1 MCVGQY
7 SGDVAARPTQKS
19 LLVRK
24 GVADMQLVSPLFL
37 VLLIVLPSLTL
48 VLRRLR
54 KRAIVPVVYFSDF
67 RRGFAAG
74 IQQMRETFSVKALP
88 TLSILRF
95 IVLALLI
102 FTLARPQLTQSHEH
116 KFAEG
121 IDILLVLD
129 ISESMRA
136 EDFSVPLANRKLA
149 VKSEGVNRIHI
160 AKSVINDFLSHREN
174 DRIGTVIFA
183 GESFTLCPLTLDY
196 SVLIE
201 LLRDVQIGQLADG
214 TAIGDALATATHR
227 LETSESQTKVIILLT
242 DGENNAGSIDPETA
256 AALAR
261 SLGIRVYTIG
271 MGQSGGARI
280 PYPDTTFGK
289 RYREVLT
296 YLDEDTL
303 KQIASITGGRYFRAT
318 DTQSLQRIYAEID
331 VFEKTKFAVV
341 STVDHKELA
350 SYILIP
356 AVLLLGIEILL
367 SNTVLR
373 KIP

>member
-1 MCVGQY
+1 
-7 SGDVAARPTQKS
+7 
-19 LLVRK
+19 
-24 GVADMQLVSPLFL
+24 MQQ
-37 VLLIVLPSLTL
+37 TL
-48 VLRRLR
+48 
-54 KRAIVPVVYFSDF
+54 
-67 RRGFAAG
+67 
-74 IQQMRETFSVKALP
+74 SVKALP
-88 TLSILRF
+88 ILRILRF

-102 FTLARPQLTQSHEH
+102 FTLARPQLTQSQEH

-136 EDFSVPLANRKLA
+136 EDF
-149 VKSEGVNRIHI
+149 EGANRIHI

-174 DRIGTVIFA
+174 DRIGLVTFA

-201 LLRDVQIGQLADG
+201 LLRDVEIGQLADG

-227 LETSESQTKVIILLT
+227 LEISESKTKIVILLT

-256 AALAR
+256 ALLAQ
-261 SLGIRVYTIG
+261 SFEIKVYTIG
-271 MGQSGGARI
+271 MGEEGGARI

-296 YLDEDTL
+296 YLDEETL
-303 KQIASITGGRYFRAT
+303 KQIANITGGRYFRAT

-331 VFEKTKFAVV
+331 LLEQTKFAVV
-341 STVDHKELA
+341 RIVDHKELA

>member
-1 MCVGQY
+1 
-7 SGDVAARPTQKS
+7 
-19 LLVRK
+19 
-24 GVADMQLVSPLFL
+24 MQLVSPIFL
-37 VLLIVLPSLTL
+37 VLLIVLPSLIF
-48 VLRRLR
+48 VFRWFR
-54 KRAIVPVVYFSDF
+54 KQAIVPVVHFSDF
-67 RRGFAAG
+67 RQGFAAG
-74 IQQMRETFSVKALP
+74 IQQMRETFAVKVLP

-95 IVLALLI
+95 IVFALLI
-102 FTLARPQLTQSHEH
+102 FTLARPQLIQSQEH

-136 EDFSVPLANRKLA
+136 EDF
-149 VKSEGVNRIHI
+149 EGVNRIHI

-174 DRIGTVIFA
+174 DRIGSVIFA

-201 LLRDVQIGQLADG
+201 LLRDVEIGQLEDG

-227 LETSESQTKVIILLT
+227 LETSASQTKVVILLT

-256 AALAR
+256 AALAH
-261 SLGIRVYTIG
+261 SFGIKVYTIG
-271 MGQSGGARI
+271 MGKAGGARI

-296 YLDEDTL
+296 YLDEGTL

-318 DTQSLQRIYAEID
+318 DTQSLQRIYADID
-331 VFEKTKFAVV
+331 RFEKTKFAVV
-341 STVDHKELA
+341 RTVDHKELA

>member
-1 MCVGQY
+1 
-7 SGDVAARPTQKS
+7 
-19 LLVRK
+19 
-24 GVADMQLVSPLFL
+24 MQLVSPFFL
-37 VLLIVLPSLTL
+37 VLLIVLPSLIL
-48 VLRRLR
+48 AFRWFR
-54 KRAIVPVVYFSDF
+54 KQSIAPVIHFSDF
-67 RRGFAAG
+67 RHGFAAG
-74 IQQMRETFSVKALP
+74 VQQMRQTFSVKALP

-102 FTLARPQLTQSHEH
+102 FSLARPQLSQSREH

-121 IDILLVLD
+121 IDILLALD

-136 EDFSVPLANRKLA
+136 EDFEGANR
-149 VKSEGVNRIHI
+149 IQT

-174 DRIGTVIFA
+174 DRIGLVIFA

-201 LLRDVQIGQLADG
+201 LLRDVEIGQLEDG

-227 LETSESQTKVIILLT
+227 LKISESKTQIVILLT

-256 AALAR
+256 AALAQ
-261 SLGIRVYTIG
+261 SFGIKVYTIG
-271 MGQSGGARI
+271 MGKAGGARI

-296 YLDEDTL
+296 YLDEGTL
-303 KQIASITGGRYFRAT
+303 KQIANITSGRYFRAT
-318 DTQSLQRIYAEID
+318 DTQSLQRIYADID
-331 VFEKTKFAVV
+331 LFEKTKFAVV
-341 STVDHKELA
+341 RTVDHKELA

-367 SNTVLR
+367 SNTMLR